1 MIHYNVIAL
10 TINVTKSTFLLRK
23 MSLALL
29 EIVQSPDAFPTFS
42 IKFNIHRENSYSS
55 LYGILLEIMFIKIPE
70 ML

>member
-1 MIHYNVIAL
+1 
-10 TINVTKSTFLLRK
+10 

-29 EIVQSPDAFPTFS
+29 EIVQSPDDFPTFS